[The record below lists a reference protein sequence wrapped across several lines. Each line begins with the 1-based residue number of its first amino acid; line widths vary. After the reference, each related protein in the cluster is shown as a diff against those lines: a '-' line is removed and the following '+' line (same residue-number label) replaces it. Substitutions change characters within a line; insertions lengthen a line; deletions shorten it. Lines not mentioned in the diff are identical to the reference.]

1 MQENYIEN
9 IAEPVVRAVVNCI
22 ADRRYGDIPGYSQ
35 LWALTPSLIEEMVEE
50 FLALNSYPYIDR
62 FETPCSFSPQYV
74 YHQLSCT
81 AYKDGSGFHV
91 DYDLTTNGELNDL
104 TLQMD
109 FRFSQDNTVMATI
122 LDLHVL

>member
-1 MQENYIEN
+1 MQKNCIEN
-9 IAEPVVRAVVNCI
+9 IAEPVVREVVNCI

-35 LWALTPSLIEEMVEE
+35 LGTLTPSLIEKMVEE
-50 FLALNSYPYIDR
+50 YLAFNSYPCIDR
-62 FETPCSFSPQYV
+62 FEIPCSFSPLNGYRR
-74 YHQLSCT
+74 LSCI

-109 FRFSQDNTVMATI
+109 FRFSQDNTVTATI